1 MSVFMVSEKDARRL
15 KPSLTAGL
23 VFVLGIALVL
33 MGQLALI
40 MVLTHDAYELRALK
54 IEKRELS
61 TEVQIIQ
68 EEVSSLSSPQNLADA
83 ANQLGMVANPA
94 SVLID
99 IEKDKIFGEP
109 TPAMTE
115 GGQVAAANMIA
126 NSSLG
131 KVSDFSIATVASG
144 ELEVS
149 VDNRDKS
156 DSGLVLRSGLIPAS
170 PTR

>member
-33 MGQLALI
+33 MGQVALN

-68 EEVSSLSSPQNLADA
+68 EEVSSLSSQFLQQNSPRPNVDPFPPLMA
-83 ANQLGMVANPA
+83 AQ
-94 SVLID
+94 
-99 IEKDKIFGEP
+99 
-109 TPAMTE
+109 
-115 GGQVAAANMIA
+115 
-126 NSSLG
+126 
-131 KVSDFSIATVASG
+131 
-144 ELEVS
+144 
-149 VDNRDKS
+149 
-156 DSGLVLRSGLIPAS
+156 
-170 PTR
+170 

>member
-33 MGQLALI
+33 VGQLALN

-99 IEKDKIFGEP
+99 IAKDKIFGEP
-109 TPAMTE
+109 TPAIAE
-115 GGQVAAANMIA
+115 RGQDAAPNRLAN
-126 NSSLG
+126 
-131 KVSDFSIATVASG
+131 
-144 ELEVS
+144 
-149 VDNRDKS
+149 
-156 DSGLVLRSGLIPAS
+156 P
-170 PTR
+170 

>member
-1 MSVFMVSEKDARRL
+1 MSVFMVTEKDAKRL

-23 VFVLGIALVL
+23 IFLLGIAMVLV
-33 MGQLALI
+33 GQLAI
-40 MVLTHDAYELRALK
+40 NMVLTHDAYELRALK
-54 IEKRELS
+54 IEKRELA

-94 SVLID
+94 SVLLD
-99 IEKDKIFGEP
+99 IETDEIYGKP
-109 TPAMTE
+109 TPARAE

-126 NSSLG
+126 NSALG
-131 KVSDFSIATVASG
+131 TVSDFSIATVAFG
-144 ELEVS
+144 VLEVS
-149 VDNRDKS
+149 VEIV
-156 DSGLVLRSGLIPAS
+156 DSTDAGLVLRSGLIPAS